1 MKDIISN
8 LKKFD
13 TWKNQLAIEINFI
26 SAKCTSKE
34 HLMYLKDGNM
44 KIMINDNADK
54 FIEKYFQS
62 SLSRYQ
68 ICLDNNER

>member
-1 MKDIISN
+1 
-8 LKKFD
+8 
-13 TWKNQLAIEINFI
+13 
-26 SAKCTSKE
+26 
-34 HLMYLKDGNM
+34 MYLKDGNM